1 MFPSTKASAEKKA
14 NTQREG
20 HAVTIITSGCH
31 FSGKLYCRGASR
43 IGGKIEGEIIS
54 EGLLIIEQ
62 GATIDANIKGE
73 EVIVQGSI
81 DGIVSASKRLEL
93 APTGRLT
100 GQIETSILSVKEGAE
115 FNGTAKM
122 VAKAPEA
129 NVRNLMSVAS
139 PEVNAP
145 GD

>member
-1 MFPSTKASAEKKA
+1 MFPSVKSSNDKKA
-14 NTQREG
+14 QAQREG

-54 EGLLIIEQ
+54 EGLLIIED
-62 GATIDANIKGE
+62 GAKIEANVKGE
-73 EVIVQGSI
+73 EVIVQGTV
-81 DGIVSASKRLEL
+81 DGVVSASKRLEL
-93 APTGRLT
+93 APTGRLN
-100 GQIETSILSVKEGAE
+100 GQIETSILCVKEGAE

-122 VAKAPEA
+122 TSKTQE
-129 NVRNLMSVAS
+129 NQVRNLVAVGN

-145 GD
+145 ID